1 MFRITSPSFCTK
13 LNWRTIK
20 RVLTYRIRFFYQITH
35 VNKDSI
41 SKYKKSKGLPRQAKV
56 AYGVPG
62 RLWPRIF
69 LTFRHYKGG
78 SSSAKRTGRVYPRRN
93 RWYSLSEAESTS
105 EHIVLSGVPRKKSPV
120 TPPEIDPG
128 TFWLV
133 VQCLRHF
140 ATPDPF
146 PFPSIFQLNKFG
158 LSPWCYVLFLSFDR
172 VGRCAI

>member
-1 MFRITSPSFCTK
+1 MWTKIPFPSIKKVKVSRDRPRWPTGFRVGYGPGYSWRFGTTRVVVRQPNAPAAFTPEEIAGTHFQRLSRPQSTLFC
-13 LNWRTIK
+13 LG
-20 RVLTYRIRFFYQITH
+20 YH
-35 VNKDSI
+35 
-41 SKYKKSKGLPRQAKV
+41 G
-56 AYGVPG
+56 
-62 RLWPRIF
+62 
-69 LTFRHYKGG
+69 
-78 SSSAKRTGRVYPRRN
+78 
-93 RWYSLSEAESTS
+93 
-105 EHIVLSGVPRKKSPV
+105 KKSPV

-172 VGRCAI
+172 VGRCAIKITAICPWV